1 MTNPV
6 PCLSQM
12 AFTQHAAEDPPRR
25 RASQEADA
33 WPGGRGSRRAAF
45 RVRNNVPR
53 SACGLAGASP
63 SQGEAASPSR
73 LHSRRIAGG
82 LLLVAVLAGSLGPAA
97 PAAFAEPL
105 SALEAT
111 SPPPD
116 AAAPVAGV
124 LHLANKGF
132 ARGRLLP
139 TAEAGRLRWQ
149 SPAFTQPFNF
159 AISSVADVQFPVLA
173 DRPQPQGRYCLELV
187 GGDVLFG
194 DLESLDQEHLR
205 VAVARVGVVS
215 VRRDL
220 VHRWYRWKQGGQLV
234 YMGPNGL
241 NGWKQTPENSW
252 SDVGGH
258 IGSLGKPGYVQGDVR
273 LPPQAAVEFELTWKS
288 TPQFTLAL
296 GVSDNDSDQSYKH
309 AHRFEIWD
317 SELVIRCESQREA
330 DVDTVTAL
338 SSGAGRASYIAY
350 LDQIQGRMLVY
361 SADRG
366 KLAEIQVTPTKAEAK
381 PGIRLAVKKGDLRL
395 ERLRITEWD
404 GLDPQGTD
412 AQEARVMLL
421 NGNSIRGPVTAFDR
435 AAGQFTIQG
444 AEGPVTVAVD
454 EVSGVSSQPKPDD
467 HTRSFRVVYQ
477 DGTRLSGELRSIS
490 ERQLVFEHPALVE
503 PLSLPQ
509 NQLQSL
515 VVLNPRAGERPAA
528 PAGRTG
534 RLELEGTTLFGA
546 LIPGAEQPGSS
557 CLTWLPD
564 DSSEGSSLHPDQRGR
579 IVYREP
585 PPPAKSVTSAA
596 PRANAFGGIFIR
608 RAVPATPS
616 KNLTTPT
623 TSRGPGLHLFLRTGD
638 AITYESAA
646 IREDGVMIK
655 TAFSDATF
663 VPHAKIKALELA
675 PGAPPK
681 LSKIKRE
688 RLLML
693 PRLQKDSPP
702 TQLICSKTGDIL
714 RGRVIDMNQ
723 EQVRVEIRLDT
734 KELPRERISQIIWL
748 HPDEAPPDSKTTSST
763 TAAAA
768 PAVAADPAVAAGAV
782 AAEAPAVAETPA
794 VSFTGTRV
802 QALHSDG
809 IRLTFWAEAF
819 ADNSLSGRSEV
830 LGACRAD
837 VALLDQ
843 LLFGDA
849 IESAA
854 AELAYQQWKLHP
866 AIEPKIAQDL
876 GTSEDGGLSGLE
888 SALVGK
894 PAPDFQLNLLD
905 GGKFQLSEQR
915 GRVVVLDFWATWCG
929 PCLQSLP
936 MVHGVAEEFSDKGL
950 QLIAVNLEEPVKQI
964 KATLERHKLPLT
976 VALDRDGVVATKYE
990 AQAIPQT
997 VVIDQEG
1004 KIVRLFVGGGPQ
1016 LGDELRKVL
1025 QELTTA
1031 KP

>member
-1 MTNPV
+1 MNNPV
-6 PCLSQM
+6 QFPSQKL
-12 AFTQHAAEDPPRR
+12 FSQRAAEDL
-25 RASQEADA
+25 
-33 WPGGRGSRRAAF
+33 PGGRGSRRAVLRIRS
-45 RVRNNVPR
+45 RVRR
-53 SACGLAGASP
+53 TARGSA
-63 SQGEAASPSR
+63 AASPSHGKTASPLQIR
-73 LHSRRIAGG
+73 PRRFAGS
-82 LLLVAVLAGSLGPAA
+82 LLLVAVLAWIPGVATQ
-97 PAAFAEPL
+97 AAFAEPV
-105 SALEAT
+105 SALDVT
-111 SPPPD
+111 PPPTD
-116 AAAPVAGV
+116 AAVPVTGV

-132 ARGRLLP
+132 AKGHILP
-139 TAEAGRLRWQ
+139 SMEAGRLRWQ
-149 SPAFTQPFNF
+149 SPAFTQPFDF
-159 AISSVADVQFPVLA
+159 AIDGVADVQFPVLA
-173 DRPQPQGRYCLELV
+173 DRLQPQGRYCLELV

-194 DLESLDQEHLR
+194 DLESLNAEHLH
-205 VAVARVGVVS
+205 VDVDRVGVVA
-215 VRRDL
+215 VRRDQ

-234 YMGPNGL
+234 YLGPNGL
-241 NGWKQTPENSW
+241 QGWKQTPENSW

-273 LPPQAAVEFELTWKS
+273 LPPQAAVEFELTWKT

-296 GVSDNDSDQSYKH
+296 GVSDNDPDQSYKH

-317 SELVIRCESQREA
+317 SELVVRCESQREA
-330 DVDTVTAL
+330 DVDTVTAI
-338 SSGAGRASYIAY
+338 STGQGRAGYIAY

-412 AQEARVMLL
+412 AQDARVTLV
-421 NGNSIRGPVTAFDR
+421 NGNTIRGPVTAFDA
-435 AAGQFTIQG
+435 AAGQLTI
-444 AEGPVTVAVD
+444 ASPDGPVSVAID
-454 EVSGVSSQPKPDD
+454 DVSGVYGQPAPDD
-467 HTRSFRVVYQ
+467 RPRSFRVVYQ
-477 DGTRLSGELRSIS
+477 NGVRLSGELRSIAA
-490 ERQLVFEHPALVE
+490 RQIVFEHPAIVE

-509 NQLQSL
+509 EQLQSL
-515 VVLNPRAGERPAA
+515 VVLTHSKEARPATSA
-528 PAGRTG
+528 RRSGRI
-534 RLELEGTTLFGA
+534 ELEGMTLHGS
-546 LIPGAEQPGSS
+546 LVNGREEPGGS
-557 CLTWLPD
+557 CLKWLPD
-564 DSSEGSSLHPDQRGR
+564 GCTQASSLRPNQRGR
-579 IVYREP
+579 IVYRDP
-585 PPPAKSVTSAA
+585 PPPAKPVASSA

-616 KNLTTPT
+616 NNLTTPT
-623 TSRGPGLHLFLRTGD
+623 TSKKGESLHLFLRTGD
-638 AITYESAA
+638 AITYESAT
-646 IREDGVMIK
+646 IREEGVVIK

-675 PGAPPK
+675 AGAPPK

-714 RGRVIDMNQ
+714 RGRVVDMND
-723 EQVRVEIRLDT
+723 EQLRVEIRLDT

-748 HPDEAPPDSKTTSST
+748 HPGEVAKDGKTTPDNAPP
-763 TAAAA
+763 AA
-768 PAVAADPAVAAGAV
+768 PVVAA
-782 AAEAPAVAETPA
+782 APAVAETPA
-794 VSFTGTRV
+794 KVFTGTRV

-809 IRLTFWAEAF
+809 IRLTFWADAF
-819 ADNSLSGRSEV
+819 ADNSLSGQSEV

-837 VALLDQ
+837 VTLLDQ

-876 GTSEDGGLSGLE
+876 GTSEDGGMSGLE

-936 MVHGVAEEFSDKGL
+936 MVHGVAEEFTDTGL

-976 VALDRDGVVATKYE
+976 VALDRDGVVAAKYE